1 MRKSIIAAVSAIA
14 LAFTLSACSDKAKEQ
29 AEAAK
34 KQAEAA
40 DATKDAAAKAVDAAK
55 EAAKK

>member
-40 DATKDAAAKAVDAAK
+40 DATA
-55 EAAKK
+55 